1 MKEFLTAAAIVATGV
16 ILCILLMLALSIK
29 PVHAA
34 DLRFCG
40 VVYRDVETKEIV
52 RSAAVKAAFKR
63 EWPCVAP
70 CNADWQIDHPI
81 PLKNGG
87 CDSVINMQWLPPS
100 IKTCAL
106 PSAPGDPL
114 CKDRFEMRVY
124 GGRPVRTVWMHKGVV
139 VLP

>member
-1 MKEFLTAAAIVATGV
+1 MSKLF
-16 ILCILLMLALSIK
+16 ILLLLVFSCAALADD
-29 PVHAA
+29 A
-34 DLRFCG
+34 RFCG

-63 EWPCVAP
+63 EWPCVTP
-70 CNADWQIDHPI
+70 CGPDWQVDHTI

-124 GGRPVRTVWMHKGVV
+124 GARAVRTVWMHKGVV